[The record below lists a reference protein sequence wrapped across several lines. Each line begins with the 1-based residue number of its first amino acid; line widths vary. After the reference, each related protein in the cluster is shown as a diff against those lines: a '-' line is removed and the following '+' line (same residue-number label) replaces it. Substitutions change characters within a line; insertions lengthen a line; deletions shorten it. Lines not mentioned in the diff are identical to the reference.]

1 MKICPQVTR
10 KMNQLH
16 KLDIVYCQIC
26 VLIKIYSNI
35 GYKNKMEKFIDV
47 LIVGAG
53 ISGIGMAAHL
63 SKKSSQCQF
72 AIIERRASFG
82 GTWDLF
88 KYPGIRS
95 DSDMSTFGF
104 DFKPWQQSSVLADG
118 GAIKGYLGEVVEEY
132 KLMEKIYFQH
142 RVLSANYDSEKKKW
156 FVEVE
161 NAEGEKTTWVANFV
175 IGCTG
180 YYNYDQGFQPDFPN
194 QNEFKG
200 QIVHPQQWPENLDY
214 KGKKVVI
221 IGSGATAITL
231 VPAMAK
237 GGAGHVTM
245 LQRSPTY
252 IASIPSV
259 DFVYDKMRK
268 ILPEDVAYKL
278 TRARN
283 IGMQR
288 GIYAL
293 AQKQPKLLRKFL
305 LKSIEMQLK
314 GKVDM
319 KHFTPSYNPWDQRL
333 CVVPDGDLFKILV
346 QGKASVET
354 DHIDKFTESGIL
366 LKSGKHI
373 EADIIVSATGLEIQ
387 ILGGIKAT
395 IDNKPLNTSEHMLY
409 RGVMVSDVPNMAMV
423 IGYINASWTLK
434 VDVAADYVARLINH
448 MHKQG
453 YDEVIPRGDASQL
466 MEDTVMGSLSSGYIA
481 RAAHVMPKQGK
492 EAPWKV
498 SNNYLADRKELKHA
512 SFNDPV
518 LSYSK
523 ASKQIDEVKKPKL
536 VS

>member
-1 MKICPQVTR
+1 
-10 KMNQLH
+10 
-16 KLDIVYCQIC
+16 
-26 VLIKIYSNI
+26 
-35 GYKNKMEKFIDV
+35 MEKHIDI

-53 ISGIGMAAHL
+53 ISGIGLAAHL
-63 SKKSSQCQF
+63 SKNCPQRQF
-72 AIIERRASFG
+72 DIIERRESFG

-104 DFKPWQQSSVLADG
+104 NFKPWQKANVLADG
-118 GAIKGYLGEVVEEY
+118 ASIKGYLSEVVDEY
-132 KLMEKIYFQH
+132 QLKSKIHFKH
-142 RVLSANYDSEKKKW
+142 RVLSANYDSSISKW
-156 FVEVE
+156 LVQIEDE
-161 NAEGEKTTWVANFV
+161 NQKQHTWIANFV
-175 IGCTG
+175 LGCTG

-194 QNEFKG
+194 QATFKG
-200 QIVHPQQWPENLDY
+200 QFIHPQHWPENFDY
-214 KGKKVVI
+214 TGKKVVI

-237 GGAGHVTM
+237 GGAAHVTM

-252 IASIPSV
+252 IASVPSI

-268 ILPEDVAYKL
+268 VLPEDLAYKL

-293 AQKQPKLLRKFL
+293 AQKQPKLLRKLL

-333 CVVPDGDLFKILV
+333 CVVPDGDLFKILRS
-346 QGKASVET
+346 GKASVET
-354 DHIDKFTESGIL
+354 DQIEKFTETGIQ
-366 LKSGKHI
+366 LKSGQHLD
-373 EADIIVSATGLEIQ
+373 ADIIVSATGLQIQ
-387 ILGGIKAT
+387 ILGGIKAS
-395 IDNKPLNTSEHMLY
+395 IDGKPIDTSKHMLY
-409 RGVMVSDVPNMAMV
+409 QGIMVSDVPNMAMI

-434 VDVAADYVARLINH
+434 VDIAADYICRLINY
-448 MHKQG
+448 MDKNG
-453 YDEVIPRGDASQL
+453 YDQVIAQGDQTEL

-481 RAAHVMPKQGK
+481 RAADVMPKQGK
-492 EAPWKV
+492 HTPWNV
-498 SNNYLADRKELKHA
+498 TNNYLADRKILKHA
-512 SFNDPV
+512 KFDDNV
-518 LSYSK
+518 LKFQKHTSVDSH
-523 ASKQIDEVKKPKL
+523 KPKL

>member
-1 MKICPQVTR
+1 
-10 KMNQLH
+10 
-16 KLDIVYCQIC
+16 
-26 VLIKIYSNI
+26 
-35 GYKNKMEKFIDV
+35 MEKQVDI

-53 ISGIGMAAHL
+53 ISGLGMAAHL
-63 SKKSSQCQF
+63 SKNNPERRF
-72 AIIERRASFG
+72 DIIERRESFG

-104 DFKPWQQSSVLADG
+104 NFKPWQKANVLADG
-118 GAIKGYLGEVVEEY
+118 ASIKGYLGEVVDEY
-132 KLMEKIYFQH
+132 SLKDKIHFQH
-142 RVLSANYDSEKKKW
+142 RVLAANYDSSIQKWVVQIENSQKKK
-156 FVEVE
+156 E
-161 NAEGEKTTWVANFV
+161 TWIANFV
-175 IGCTG
+175 LGCTG
-180 YYNYDQGFQPDFPN
+180 YYNYDQGFQPNFPN
-194 QNEFKG
+194 QEVFKG
-200 QIVHPQQWPENLDY
+200 QIIHPQLWPENLDY
-214 KGKKVVI
+214 AGKKVVI

-252 IASIPSV
+252 IASVPSI

-268 ILPEDVAYKL
+268 YLPEDVAYKL

-283 IGMQR
+283 IGVQR

-293 AQKQPKLLRKFL
+293 AQKQPKIVKKLL

-333 CVVPDGDLFKILV
+333 CVVPDGDLFKILRSG
-346 QGKASVET
+346 QASIET
-354 DHIDKFTESGIL
+354 DQIDKFTENGIQ

-373 EADIIVSATGLEIQ
+373 EADIVVSATGLEIQ

-395 IDNKPLNTSEHMLY
+395 LDGKPLDTSKHMLY
-409 RGVMVSDVPNMAMV
+409 KGVMVSDVPNMAMI

-434 VDVAADYVARLINH
+434 VDVAADYICRLLKY
-448 MHKQG
+448 MDQKG
-453 YDEVIPRGDASQL
+453 LAEVIPQGDQTQL
-466 MEDTVMGSLSSGYIA
+466 MDDTVMGSLSSGYIA
-481 RAAHVMPKQGK
+481 RAANVMPKQGK
-492 EAPWKV
+492 SAPWKV
-498 SNNYLADRKELKHA
+498 SNNYLADRKELKNA
-512 SFNDPV
+512 KFEDGV
-518 LSYSK
+518 LKFRKRNVEDSR
-523 ASKQIDEVKKPKL
+523 KPKL